1 MTYFLPFFPAFAG
14 TSGLVLG
21 GRPMRTSRM
30 RSRVSGGYIVA
41 LIKGLIPAAWI
52 LCRTVFSD
60 MPSFSANSGTVIPSI
75 SKILKIS
82 DNIDK
87 QSRAPEK
94 SHHAS
99 RRFLATGGGGEG
111 VVAQAPLFY

>member
-1 MTYFLPFFPAFAG
+1 
-14 TSGLVLG
+14 
-21 GRPMRTSRM
+21 
-30 RSRVSGGYIVA
+30 
-41 LIKGLIPAAWI
+41 
-52 LCRTVFSD
+52 

-99 RRFLATGGGGEG
+99 RRFLTTGGGGKVHEIYG
-111 VVAQAPLFY
+111 LWALPEINSVCPQSRLLCGQTLHFLA